1 MKPIQLEIKTY
12 EELKEELGNEYDT
25 AMYEINISALKEI
38 ERLNKEL
45 EVAKT
50 NEETYRLEMLDITKR
65 LGLDEETL
73 FDDVKDKA
81 ERLNNIIKRL
91 EEDLREMYLT
101 FGEFSEEY
109 TENRIKELKGDGSN
123 D

>member
-12 EELKEELGNEYDT
+12 DELKEELGNKYDT

-38 ERLNKEL
+38 
-45 EVAKT
+45 
-50 NEETYRLEMLDITKR
+50 
-65 LGLDEETL
+65 
-73 FDDVKDKA
+73 

-123 D
+123 E